1 MEPWVRKYQPRAF
14 SEISG
19 QEKAVKAIKD
29 FITNFKKQK
38 KKAILL
44 YGPSGSGKTCSAVAA
59 ASELD
64 MELLEVNAS
73 DKRNKDAI
81 NAVVGQSLKQQSL
94 FAKPKLLLLDEVDGL
109 SGRDDRGG
117 IAAVVPLIKES
128 KFPIILTANDAYI
141 DKLKALRKVC
151 TLVEFERLD
160 ATTMFNIM
168 KKICDAEN
176 VKYDEDALKRLA
188 YKADGDLRGAL
199 TDLETLCRNTKSLE
213 KDNIMAVSDRDKKDS
228 LQNALIKVFKG
239 SDIKV
244 AEGAFKNIDDNLDEV
259 MLWVEENLPSEY
271 SGDSLARAF
280 DAVSKADVYRG
291 RIRRW
296 QHWRF
301 LVYVDALLSAGVAA
315 AKDKKNPKMIEYKRS
330 SRILK
335 MWIAKQKLAKRK
347 AIAAKL
353 AQHTH
358 TSTKRAFEE
367 VMFLKPIFKNNK
379 GDAIAEQLDLD
390 PEEIEWLE
398 R

>member
-1 MEPWVRKYQPRAF
+1 MDPWVRKYQPKTL
-14 SEISG
+14 SKVYG
-19 QEKAVKAIKD
+19 QEKAVNAIKN

-38 KKAILL
+38 KKALLL
-44 YGPSGSGKTCSAVAA
+44 YGPSGSGKTCSVVAA
-59 ASELD
+59 ASEFD

-73 DKRNKDAI
+73 DKRNKNAI
-81 NAVVGQSLKQQSL
+81 NEVVGQSLKQQSL
-94 FAKPKLLLLDEVDGL
+94 FAKQKILLLDEVDGL

-128 KFPIILTANDAYI
+128 VFPIILTTNDAYI

-160 ATTMFNIM
+160 ANTMFKIM
-168 KKICDAEN
+168 KMVCDNEN
-176 VKYDEDALKRLA
+176 VKYDKDALKRLA

-199 TDLETLCRNTKSLE
+199 TDLETLSRNTKQIG
-213 KDNIMAVSDRDKKDS
+213 KDNIMEVSDRDKKES
-228 LQNALIKVFKG
+228 LQKALLKVFKS
-239 SDIKV
+239 SDARI
-244 AEGAFKNIDDNLDEV
+244 AINAFKNVDENLDEI
-259 MLWVEENLPSEY
+259 MLWIEENLPKEY
-271 SGDSLARAF
+271 SGDSLGRAF

-301 LVYVDALLSAGVAA
+301 LVYIDALLSAGVAT
-315 AKDKKNPKMIEYKRS
+315 AKDEKNPEVVEYKRS

-353 AQHTH
+353 AQNTH
-358 TSTKRAFEE
+358 T
-367 VMFLKPIFKNNK
+367 
-379 GDAIAEQLDLD
+379 
-390 PEEIEWLE
+390 
-398 R
+398 

>member
-1 MEPWVRKYQPRAF
+1 MEPWTRKYQPRSF
-14 SEISG
+14 SEVYG
-19 QEKAVKAIKD
+19 QEKAVAAIKD
-29 FITNFKKQK
+29 FIANFRKQK
-38 KKAILL
+38 KRALLL
-44 YGPSGSGKTCSAVAA
+44 YGPAGSGKTCSAVAA

-73 DKRNKDAI
+73 DKRNKNAI
-81 NAVVGQSLKQQSL
+81 NEVVGQSLKQHSL

-128 KFPIILTANDAYI
+128 SFPIILTANDAYAG
-141 DKLKALRKVC
+141 KLKSLRKVC
-151 TLVEFERLD
+151 TLVEFQRLD
-160 ATTMFNIM
+160 AETMMTIM
-168 KKICDAEN
+168 KRICDAE
-176 VKYDEDALKRLA
+176 KIEYEEDALKRLA

-199 TDLETLCRNTKSLE
+199 TDLETLCRNTKKIE
-213 KDNIMAVSDRDKKDS
+213 KGNIMEVADRDKKES

-244 AEGAFKNIDDNLDEV
+244 AEGAFRNIDEDLDQV
-259 MLWVEENLPSEY
+259 MLWIEENLPREY
-271 SGDSLARAF
+271 SGDSLGRAF
-280 DAVSKADVYRG
+280 DAVSRADVYKG

-301 LVYVDALLSAGVAA
+301 LVYIDALLSAGIAA
-315 AKDKKNPKMIEYKRS
+315 AKDVKNPKMVKYKRS

-335 MWIAKQKLAKRK
+335 MWIAKQRLAKRK

-358 TSTKRAFEE
+358 TSARRAFED
-367 VMFLKPIFKNNK
+367 VIFLKQIFKNSR
-379 GDAIAEQLDLD
+379 GDAIAGQLDLD
-390 PEEIEWLE
+390 PDEVEWLE